1 VSIPARHE
9 LFGDP
14 SDSLVPEAI
23 WLFREQQGGWP
34 AWDGAIEIVAELCEC
49 NAEEAEAQLL
59 GVIADGDVLACIED
73 EDPSASDAWW
83 FISLSED
90 AAANVARRYMDV
102 NMPRKN
108 REESL

>member
-1 VSIPARHE
+1 MSLEDRE
-9 LFGDP
+9 RLFHQP
-14 SDSLVPEAI
+14 NDSLVPEAV
-23 WLFREQQGGWP
+23 WMFQQVEGASP
-34 AWDGAIEIVAELCEC
+34 AWDAAIKAIVELRECE
-49 NAEEAEAQLL
+49 AEEAEAQLL
-59 GVIADGDVLACIED
+59 GAVADGDVLACIED

>member
-1 VSIPARHE
+1 MSLEDRE
-9 LFGDP
+9 RLFHQP

-34 AWDGAIEIVAELCEC
+34 AWDGAIETIAELREC
-49 NAEEAEAQLL
+49 DAEEAEAQLL
-59 GVIADGDVLACIED
+59 GAVADGDVLAQIED
-73 EDPSASDAWW
+73 ESDEGSW

-102 NMPRKN
+102 NMRRKN
-108 REESL
+108 KEESL